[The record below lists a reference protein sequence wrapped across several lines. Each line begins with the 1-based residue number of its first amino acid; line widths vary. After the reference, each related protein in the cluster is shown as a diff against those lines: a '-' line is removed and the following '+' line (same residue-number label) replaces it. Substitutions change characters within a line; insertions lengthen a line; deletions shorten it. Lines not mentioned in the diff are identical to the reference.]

1 MEYNTRPS
9 ESKDGAAGS
18 GTSNQLPR
26 IALIGVTGYGRIH
39 LDELKTLVNTRKA
52 ELTAATVINPEDA
65 PEQMAW
71 LRQTGAEIF
80 PDYREMLHSF
90 GNQLDLCCI
99 PTAISMHRPMVEA
112 ALSAGANVLVE
123 KPLAGCPEDA
133 CAIVEA
139 GERKKRFVA
148 VGFQAVW
155 SPLTGLLLDAIHGG
169 TLGRVRKIAVRGL
182 WPRPRSYFARNG
194 WAGRLRDSH
203 GIVNDSPAN
212 NALAHFLN
220 LALLFS
226 GPAPYRCARVAE
238 VVAERIRVNEIEN
251 YDTILAEI
259 TADTGTEIFYAVS
272 HAAGEAF
279 EPRLDIV
286 GENGT
291 AMWSMASGSLT
302 VQGGPPQTLPGG
314 GDAESRPLMFAN
326 VARTAVG
333 ENGLVFPAKE
343 AMAHGEAI
351 AAFDR
356 TGSIIDRRNDARPQG
371 DPENPVMTL
380 PGLAELIH
388 QRSEAFLND

>member
-1 MEYNTRPS
+1 MKYSTQPL
-9 ESKDGAAGS
+9 ESKDGAP
-18 GTSNQLPR
+18 GTGARNQRPR

-39 LDELKTLVNTRKA
+39 LDELKGLVSARKA

-80 PDYREMLHSF
+80 PDYREMLDRL
-90 GNQLDLCCI
+90 GDQLDLCCI

-133 CAIVEA
+133 RAIVEA
-139 GERKKRFVA
+139 GERAGRFVA

-169 TLGRVRKIAVRGL
+169 TLGRVRKIAVRGF
-182 WPRPRSYFARNG
+182 WPRPQTYFARNG
-194 WAGRLRDSH
+194 WAGRLRDAH

-226 GPAPYRCARVAE
+226 GPEPYRCARVKE
-238 VVAERIRVNEIEN
+238 VVAERIRANEIEN
-251 YDTILAEI
+251 YDTVLAEM
-259 TADTGTEIFYAVS
+259 TTDTGAEIFYGVS
-272 HAAGEAF
+272 HAAGETF
-279 EPRLDIV
+279 EPRLDIIA
-286 GENGT
+286 ENGT

-302 VQGGPPQTLPGG
+302 IQGGPPQTLPGG
-314 GDAESRPLMFAN
+314 GDAESRPLMFGD
-326 VARTAVG
+326 VARAAAG
-333 ENGLVFPAKE
+333 ESGLIFPAKE
-343 AMAHGEAI
+343 AMAHVEAI

-356 TGSIIDRRNDARPQG
+356 VGSIIDRRADAVPQG

-380 PGLAELIH
+380 PGLAEGIH
-388 QRSEAFLND
+388 RRAEAFLNA

>member
-1 MEYNTRPS
+1 MKYNTQPLKI
-9 ESKDGAAGS
+9 KDAATGS
-18 GTSNQLPR
+18 GIPNELPR

-39 LDELKTLVNTRKA
+39 LEELKTLVNSRKA

-65 PEQMAW
+65 PEQMDW
-71 LRQTGAEIF
+71 LLQAGVEIF
-80 PDYREMLHSF
+80 SDYQEMLHTYR
-90 GNQLDLCCI
+90 NQLNLCCI

-133 CAIVEA
+133 RAIVEA
-139 GERKKRFVA
+139 GERNERLVA

-155 SPLTGLLLDAIHGG
+155 SPLTRRLLDAIHGG
-169 TLGRVRKIAVRGL
+169 SLGRVHKIAVRGV
-182 WPRPRSYFARNG
+182 WPRPQSYFTRNG
-194 WAGRLRDSH
+194 WAGRLRDSS

-226 GPAPYRCARVAE
+226 GPAPYRCARVRE
-238 VVAERIRVNEIEN
+238 VAAERIRVNEIEN

-272 HAAGEAF
+272 HAAGEPF
-279 EPRLDIV
+279 EPRLDV
-286 GENGT
+286 VAENGT

-302 VQGGPPQTLPGG
+302 VRGGQPQTLPGG

-326 VARTAVG
+326 VARAAAG

-343 AMAHGEAI
+343 AMAHVEGI
-351 AAFDR
+351 AAFAR
-356 TGSIIDRRNDARPQG
+356 AGSIMDRRNGAIPQG

-380 PGLAELIH
+380 PGLAERIH
-388 QRSEAFLND
+388 QRAESFLR